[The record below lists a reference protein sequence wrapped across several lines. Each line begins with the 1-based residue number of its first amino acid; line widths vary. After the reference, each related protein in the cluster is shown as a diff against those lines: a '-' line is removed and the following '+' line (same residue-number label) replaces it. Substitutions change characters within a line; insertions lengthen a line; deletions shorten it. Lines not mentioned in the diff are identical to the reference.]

1 MPFKTNKYYKSKNK
15 STENAD
21 DFHLDSKHTHFLLY
35 DDGSEG
41 ILDKNHKF
49 RFKFEKELRKGYRIE
64 DYEENINVIKKDKTP
79 MVLIVFQG
87 GLGTL
92 KSILDALDDEIPVL
106 LIAVRISYFILII
119 LKLFTKFCSNQKA
132 PPIS

>member
-1 MPFKTNKYYKSKNK
+1 
-15 STENAD
+15 
-21 DFHLDSKHTHFLLY
+21 LLY

-49 RFKFEKELRKGYRIE
+49 RFNFEKELRKGYRIE

-119 LKLFTKFCSNQKA
+119 LRLFKKL
-132 PPIS
+132 